1 VIRLVQRAGRVDRIG
16 QESPEIWC
24 YSFLPTDGVESILK
38 LRRRIVERL
47 RQQGEILG
55 GDEQFIEDVVDEQT
69 VIDVFTEKTSIYE
82 DKDNEVDMASYCYQ
96 IWTSAIQAKRE
107 LEKSIPLLPAQL
119 RSAKAHMADFHEPH
133 GVLTFVKTKSG
144 LSALRYVDE
153 TGRVVS
159 QSAKTVID
167 VAACSIDTPRAEL
180 HPNHDHHVDVVL
192 QQVSNEFRTQEV
204 GIGPANSARNRMYHR
219 LNEYC
224 MSAENK
230 SRDEQLER
238 VVERMMTTPFTER
251 ATDTLNR
258 LLRTKGT
265 KDSEL
270 ADRVMSL
277 ARDNLLFVATAT
289 DDDDIAA
296 IVCSLGLVQ
305 GDAQ

>member
-1 VIRLVQRAGRVDRIG
+1 
-16 QESPEIWC
+16 
-24 YSFLPTDGVESILK
+24 
-38 LRRRIVERL
+38 
-47 RQQGEILG
+47 
-55 GDEQFIEDVVDEQT
+55 
-69 VIDVFTEKTSIYE
+69 
-82 DKDNEVDMASYCYQ
+82 
-96 IWTSAIQAKRE
+96 
-107 LEKSIPLLPAQL
+107 
-119 RSAKAHMADFHEPH
+119 
-133 GVLTFVKTKSG
+133 
-144 LSALRYVDE
+144 
-153 TGRVVS
+153 
-159 QSAKTVID
+159 
-167 VAACSIDTPRAEL
+167 
-180 HPNHDHHVDVVL
+180 
-192 QQVSNEFRTQEV
+192 
-204 GIGPANSARNRMYHR
+204 
-219 LNEYC
+219 

-305 GDAQ
+305 GDTQ